1 MSSYDVFN
9 GDADGLCALQQ
20 LRLSYPADARLIT
33 GAKRDIQL
41 LGRVYPDPGDS
52 VTVLD
57 LSLDRNRSDL
67 DRILS
72 AGADVAYFD
81 HHFSGPVPAHDRLTT
96 HLSTAEDVCTS
107 LLVDEFVHGKHRPWA
122 IVGAF
127 GDNLDG
133 RARVLGSAALADHQ
147 VEQLREMGQLLNYNS
162 YGRTVADLHFAPDHL
177 FGLMRRY
184 PNPFDFL
191 AGESLIQRLREG
203 YDADM
208 ARLPALEPE
217 IETGRSVVY
226 VLPDEAWSRRIC
238 GVMANDLVRRHPA
251 NAYAVVVPN
260 MPNCYMVSIRVSAKG
275 SPRADEFCRQFDSG
289 GGRATAGGINHLPER
304 RLDDFLELFQRSYG

>member
-1 MSSYDVFN
+1 MTIYDVFN

-20 LRLSYPADARLIT
+20 LRLTYPAEARLIT

-41 LGRVYPDPGDS
+41 LRRVYPDPGDS

-57 LSLDRNRSDL
+57 LSLDQNRSDL

-72 AGADVAYFD
+72 AGAEVAYFD

-96 HLSTAEDVCTS
+96 HLSTTEDVCTS
-107 LLVDEFVHGKHRPWA
+107 LLVDEFVHGNHRLWA

-133 RARVLGSAALADHQ
+133 RARGLGSAALADHQ
-147 VEQLREMGQLLNYNS
+147 VEQLREMGRLLNYNS

-177 FGLMRRY
+177 FALMQRY
-184 PNPFDFL
+184 ANPFDFL
-191 AGESLIQRLREG
+191 AGESVIPRLREG
-203 YDADM
+203 HDADM
-208 ARLPALEPE
+208 ARLATLEPE
-217 IETGRSVVY
+217 IEAGRSVVY

-238 GVMANDLVRRHPA
+238 GVMANDLVRRRPA

-260 MPNCYMVSIRVSAKG
+260 MPKCYMVSVRVSANG

-289 GGRATAGGINHLPER
+289 GGRATAGGINHLPQR
-304 RLDDFLELFQRSYG
+304 RLDAFLEMFQRSYG